1 MQRRPRSAVWG
12 PIAPGLNPKLTT
24 VGEVIFRDTDGA
36 GLLQV
41 AGGHHDRAEVAAA
54 MNDGRDDVRAEVVR
68 RVLDRYL
75 IEVVE
80 AFGLCPW
87 AEATRVKGEL
97 CVQIVWGEQ
106 PSLAQVIEHVR
117 AALGAPRCAVAMV
130 VMPELTGG
138 GPALDALRAGV
149 AQAVREAGVAAFGP
163 HGSLELGTPAKLVP
177 YLRRSP
183 DPMLQLVPFSI
194 LDAARRQ
201 PLQVA
206 DRAFTARVLAGLAP
220 PPAPSVSDRIAARNH
235 ATVTARLGELA
246 RVLADIA
253 QDRLAAY
260 PRAGILI
267 DLGLETQSA

>member
-1 MQRRPRSAVWG
+1 MT
-12 PIAPGLNPKLTT
+12 LT
-24 VGEVIFRDTDGA
+24 GE

-41 AGGHHDRAEVAAA
+41 VGGDDDRAVVAAVVK
-54 MNDGRDDVRAEVVR
+54 DDRDELRAGVVR

-75 IEVVE
+75 VEVVE

-106 PSLAQVIEHVR
+106 PSLAQVIERVR

-130 VMPELTGG
+130 VMPELAGG
-138 GPALDALRAGV
+138 GPALGALREGV
-149 AQAVREAGVAAFGP
+149 ARVVREAGVAAFGP
-163 HGSLELGTPAKLVP
+163 HGSLELATPAKLVP
-177 YLRRSP
+177 YLRCSP

-194 LDAARRQ
+194 LDAARRE

-220 PPAPSVSDRIAARNH
+220 PPAPSVSDRIAVRNH
-235 ATVTARLGELA
+235 ATATARLGELA

-260 PRAGILI
+260 RRAGILI